1 MCTGAQSHTLP
12 GEPCV
17 RPGTVTHSTEGAVCG
32 PPTVSS
38 EKKLAMALTMK
49 KSIVDPHRRTCMLLM
64 AEPSIQAAPKG
75 RAAIRDQRSA
85 AASG

>member
-1 MCTGAQSHTLP
+1 MCD
-12 GEPCV
+12 
-17 RPGTVTHSTEGAVCG
+17 

-49 KSIVDPHRRTCMLLM
+49 KSMADPHRRTCMLLI
-64 AEPSIQAAPKG
+64 AEPCIQAAPRG
-75 RAAIRDQRSA
+75 RAAISDQRRA